1 MMKIY
6 KAKRGWLIHCLMI
19 GLLILPFL
27 IFFLDKEAFLERPS
41 IFLPLVGPLTLSIW
55 IYFDTYYKIEE
66 GKLVYRSA
74 FLRGEIDVGNIREI
88 IKGKTMWVG
97 IKPALASKG
106 LIIKY
111 NRFDD
116 VYLAPVNNEELI
128 EDLLKLN
135 DKIVI
140 SG

>member
-1 MMKIY
+1 MKTY
-6 KAKRGWLIHCLMI
+6 KAKRGWLIYCLMI
-19 GLLILPFL
+19 GLFILPFL
-27 IFFLDKEAFLERPS
+27 IFFLDKEAFLESPGV
-41 IFLPLVGPLTLSIW
+41 FLPLVAPLALSIW

-66 GKLVYRSA
+66 GKLIYRSA
-74 FLRGEIDVGNIREI
+74 FLRGKIDIGNIREI

-111 NRFDD
+111 HRYVDI
-116 VYLAPVNNEELI
+116 YLAPVNNEELI

-135 DKIVI
+135 DKIVV